1 MTDKGIDDSNVEGQ
15 AVVDTQSSDRPAD
28 QQTVR
33 RAAWAGLIGTA
44 LEQYDFVIYGTA
56 AALVFNDIFFPDVS
70 PAVGFIAS
78 FSTYA
83 VGFAARP
90 LGGLFF
96 SHFGDR
102 LGRKWVLVA
111 TLLLMGVATFFIGL
125 LPTYDQVGLWAPILL
140 VVLRVLQ
147 GFGAGAEQA
156 GGIVLLTETAARGRR
171 GRYASLVYV
180 GAAAGTVLGA
190 VIWILVQLWPE
201 EDVMTWGWR
210 LVFFSSVVVTVAAF
224 IIRRKMSESPV
235 FKELKT
241 EGVIERQKAPIS
253 DVLKHGRFGVAR
265 VFFMNLGTNA
275 HSYVFQV
282 FMASYLISQ
291 LEIDKAFIPKV
302 LLIGALFACVS
313 AYVFGRLSDRFGR
326 RPMYLIVTGFLL
338 IFPVPAFM
346 LVGTQNL
353 VLITLVIVLGFVF
366 AGYGSVGV
374 QAAYFPELFGSRYR
388 YAGVAI
394 GREFSAI
401 FGGGVAPLICSAL
414 VTWASGSWWPVAIYM
429 MAIMAI
435 SLVATIVS
443 PETVDRD
450 LLTEEDAGARVS
462 V

>member
-1 MTDKGIDDSNVEGQ
+1 
-15 AVVDTQSSDRPAD
+15 
-28 QQTVR
+28 
-33 RAAWAGLIGTA
+33 
-44 LEQYDFVIYGTA
+44 
-56 AALVFNDIFFPDVS
+56 
-70 PAVGFIAS
+70 
-78 FSTYA
+78 

-90 LGGLFF
+90 LGGLLF

-111 TLLLMGVATFFIGL
+111 TLFLMGISTFFIGV
-125 LPTYDQVGLWAPILL
+125 LPTYEQAGLLAPILL
-140 VVLRVLQ
+140 VALRILQ
-147 GFGAGAEQA
+147 GLGAGAEQA
-156 GGIVLLTETAARGRR
+156 GGIVLLTETAAKGRR

-201 EDVMTWGWR
+201 DDVMNWGWR
-210 LVFFSSVVVTVAAF
+210 MVFFSSVVVTVAAF

-241 EGVIERQKAPIS
+241 EGVLERQKAPIS
-253 DVLKHGRFGVAR
+253 DVLKHGRLGVAR

-275 HSYVFQV
+275 HSYIFQV
-282 FMASYLISQ
+282 FIASYLISE

-313 AYVFGRLSDRFGR
+313 AYVFGTLSDRFGR
-326 RPMYLIVTGFLL
+326 RPMYLVVTGFLL

-346 LVGTQNL
+346 LLGTQNL
-353 VLITLVIVLGFVF
+353 LLIGLVIVVGFVF

-374 QAAYFPELFGSRYR
+374 QSAYFPELFGSRYR
-388 YAGVAI
+388 YAGVAL
-394 GREFSAI
+394 GREFSAV
-401 FGGGVAPLICSAL
+401 FGGGIAPLICSAL

-429 MAIMAI
+429 MVIMAI
-435 SLVATIVS
+435 SLFATVVS

>member
-1 MTDKGIDDSNVEGQ
+1 M
-15 AVVDTQSSDRPAD
+15 QSPDQPAD

-102 LGRKWVLVA
+102 VGRKWVLVA
-111 TLLLMGVATFFIGL
+111 TLLLMGVSTFFIGL
-125 LPTYDQVGLWAPILL
+125 LPTYDQVGLLAPILL
-140 VVLRVLQ
+140 VVLRILQ

-156 GGIVLLTETAARGRR
+156 GGIVLLTETAAKGRR
-171 GRYASLVYV
+171 GRYASLVFV
-180 GAAAGTVLGA
+180 GAAAGTALGA

-201 EDVMTWGWR
+201 DDVMTWGWR

-241 EGVIERQKAPIS
+241 EGVVERQKAPIS

-282 FMASYLISQ
+282 FMGSYLISQ

-313 AYVFGRLSDRFGR
+313 AYVFGTLSDRFGR

-346 LVGTQNL
+346 LLGTQNL
-353 VLITLVIVLGFVF
+353 VLIGLVIVLGLRLRRVRHGGCAVRVLPGALRF
-366 AGYGSVGV
+366 ALSLRRRRTRPRV
-374 QAAYFPELFGSRYR
+374 L
-388 YAGVAI
+388 
-394 GREFSAI
+394 
-401 FGGGVAPLICSAL
+401 GGVRRRHRAADLFCVGDMGIRIMVAGSDLHDGDHGDQPRCHHRLAGNRRPRPAHRRGCRCTSA
-414 VTWASGSWWPVAIYM
+414 
-429 MAIMAI
+429 
-435 SLVATIVS
+435 
-443 PETVDRD
+443 R
-450 LLTEEDAGARVS
+450 
-462 V
+462 